1 LYLAPHKVK
10 SQGEFVKKAFI
21 TVSALA
27 LALAAL
33 AQDKPAPT
41 PAPTKAATTTA
52 APATATNPDPVI
64 ISAGTV
70 AIHRSDFETAVK
82 SLPAEYQSYALGPGK
97 RQFADDYLRMKLLAA
112 EGMKNGLDK
121 DADVQK
127 QLNLLRENL
136 VAQEELKQIDST
148 IAVTDADLKKAY
160 DENKKDYEQVKA
172 KHILIAFKGSPAAQ
186 KGKKELTDAEAKAKA
201 ESLRAE
207 IVAGKAKFEDVA
219 KKESD
224 DVESGKNGGD
234 LGSFSRGQMVPEFE
248 NAAFGAKVGDV
259 TPVVKTQFGYHI
271 IKVEE
276 HGSTPFEQV
285 KATLEKS
292 VKQKKLRDTL
302 DAMKESAKPVYDE
315 AYFAPPPAPAPAK
328 APTTVPPPATPK
340 PEKKP

>member
-10 SQGEFVKKAFI
+10 PQGEFVKKAII

-27 LALAAL
+27 LALVAL
-33 AQDKPAPT
+33 AQDKPAAP
-41 PAPTKAATTTA
+41 PAPTAAATT
-52 APATATNPDPVI
+52 TNPDPVI

-97 RQFADDYLRMKLLAA
+97 KQFADDYLRMKILAA
-112 EGMKNGLDK
+112 EGMKAGLDK
-121 DADVQK
+121 DPEVVK

-136 VAQEELKQIDST
+136 VAQEELKKIDNT
-148 IAVTDADLKKAY
+148 LAVTDADLKKAY

-186 KGKKELTDAEAKAKA
+186 KAKKELTDAEAKAKA
-201 ESLRAE
+201 QALRAE

-224 DVESGKNGGD
+224 DAESGKNGGE
-234 LGSFSRGQMVPEFE
+234 LGAFSRGQMVPEFE
-248 NAAFGAKVGDV
+248 QAAFGAKVGDV

-276 HGSTPFEQV
+276 HSSTPFDQV

-292 VKQKKLRDTL
+292 VKQKKLHDTL

-315 AYFAPPPAPAPAK
+315 AYFAAPPAPPAPAK
-328 APTTVPPPATPK
+328 APTPQTTPK

>member
-1 LYLAPHKVK
+1 M
-10 SQGEFVKKAFI
+10 KKALI

-33 AQDKPAPT
+33 AQDKPAAT
-41 PAPTKAATTTA
+41 PAPTKAATTTP
-52 APATATNPDPVI
+52 APATATATNPDPVI

-97 RQFADDYLRMKLLAA
+97 KQFADDYLRMKLLAA

-121 DADVQK
+121 DAEVQK

-136 VAQEELKQIDST
+136 VAQEELKTIDSS
-148 IAVTDADLKKAY
+148 IAVSDADLKKAY

-186 KGKKELTDAEAKAKA
+186 KAKKELTDAEAKAKA

-224 DVESGKNGGD
+224 DVESGKNGGE
-234 LGSFSRGQMVPEFE
+234 LGSFARGQMVPEFE

-276 HGSTPFEQV
+276 HNSTPFEQV

-302 DAMKESAKPVYDE
+302 DAMKETAKPVYDE
-315 AYFAPPPAPAPAK
+315 AYFAPPPAPAAAK
-328 APTTVPPPATPK
+328 APTAVPAPATPK

>member
-1 LYLAPHKVK
+1 LYLASQKVNHE
-10 SQGEFVKKAFI
+10 GERVKKAII

-33 AQDKPAPT
+33 AQDKPAAP
-41 PAPTKAATTTA
+41 PAPPAAATTTA
-52 APATATNPDPVI
+52 TPATNPDPVI
-64 ISAGTV
+64 VSAGSV
-70 AIHRSDFETAVK
+70 VIGRSDFETAVK

-97 RQFADDYLRMKLLAA
+97 KQFADDYLRMKLLAA

-121 DADVQK
+121 DADIVK
-127 QLNLLRENL
+127 QLNLIRENL
-136 VAQEELKQIDST
+136 VAQEELKQIDTT
-148 IAVTDADLKKAY
+148 IAVSDADLKKAY

-224 DVESGKNGGD
+224 DVESGKSGGE
-234 LGSFSRGQMVPEFE
+234 LGSFARGQMVPEFDQ
-248 NAAFGAKVGDV
+248 AAFGAKTGDL

-276 HGSTPFEQV
+276 HSMTPFDQV

-292 VKQKKLRDTL
+292 VKQKKLKDTL

-315 AYFAPPPAPAPAK
+315 AYFAPPPAPAK
-328 APTTVPPPATPK
+328 AATPPATPK
-340 PEKKP
+340 PAKKP

>member
-1 LYLAPHKVK
+1 
-10 SQGEFVKKAFI
+10 VKKAI
-21 TVSALA
+21 IIVSALA
-27 LALAAL
+27 LALALPAL
-33 AQDKPAPT
+33 AQDKPAAP
-41 PAPTKAATTTA
+41 PAPAAPATTTA

-64 ISAGTV
+64 ISAGSV
-70 AIHRSDFETAVK
+70 AIHKSDFETAVK

-97 RQFADDYLRMKLLAA
+97 KQFADDYLRMKLLAA
-112 EGMKNGLDK
+112 EGTKNGLDK
-121 DADVQK
+121 DADVVK

-136 VAQEELKQIDST
+136 VAQEELKQIDTT
-148 IAVTDADLKKAY
+148 IAVSDADLKKAY

-224 DVESGKNGGD
+224 DIESGKNGGE
-234 LGSFSRGQMVPEFE
+234 LGSFGRGQMVPEFE
-248 NAAFGAKVGDV
+248 QAAFGAKVGDV
-259 TPVVKTQFGYHI
+259 TPVVKTQFGHHI

-276 HGSTPFEQV
+276 HSTTPMDQV
-285 KATLEKS
+285 KGTLEKS
-292 VKQKKLRDTL
+292 VKQKKLKDTL

-315 AYFAPPPAPAPAK
+315 AYFAGPPPAPAPAPAK
-328 APTTVPPPATPK
+328 AVTPPATPK
-340 PEKKP
+340 PAKKP

>member
-1 LYLAPHKVK
+1 M
-10 SQGEFVKKAFI
+10 I
-21 TVSALA
+21 TVCALA

-33 AQDKPAPT
+33 AQDKPVAT

-121 DADVQK
+121 DAEVQK

-136 VAQEELKQIDST
+136 VAQEELKQIDNT
-148 IAVTDADLKKAY
+148 IAVNDADLKKAY

-207 IVAGKAKFEDVA
+207 IVAGKVKFEDVA

-234 LGSFSRGQMVPEFE
+234 LGAFGRGQMVPEFE
-248 NAAFGAKVGDV
+248 QAAFGAKVGDV

-276 HGSTPFEQV
+276 HASTPFEQV
-285 KATLEKS
+285 KATLEKT

-315 AYFAPPPAPAPAK
+315 AYFATPPAPAPAK
-328 APTTVPPPATPK
+328 APTTPPPAAPK

>member
-1 LYLAPHKVK
+1 M
-10 SQGEFVKKAFI
+10 KKAII

-33 AQDKPAPT
+33 AQDKPAAT
-41 PAPTKAATTTA
+41 PAPVQAATTTV
-52 APATATNPDPVI
+52 APAPTTNPDPVI

-70 AIHRSDFETAVK
+70 AIHRSDFEIAVK
-82 SLPAEYQSYALGPGK
+82 SLPAEYQSYALGQGK
-97 RQFADDYLRMKLLAA
+97 KQFADDYLRMKLLAA

-121 DADVQK
+121 DVEVQK

-148 IAVTDADLKKAY
+148 IAISDADLKKAY

-234 LGSFSRGQMVPEFE
+234 LGAFARGQMVPEFE
-248 NAAFGAKVGDV
+248 QAAFGAKVGDV

-276 HGSTPFEQV
+276 HSSTPFDQV

-292 VKQKKLRDTL
+292 VKQKKLRETL
-302 DAMKESAKPVYDE
+302 DALKDSAKPVYDE
-315 AYFAPPPAPAPAK
+315 AYFAVPPAPAPAPAK
-328 APTTVPPPATPK
+328 APATVPAPATPK
-340 PEKKP
+340 PTKKP

>member
-1 LYLAPHKVK
+1 
-10 SQGEFVKKAFI
+10 VKKAI
-21 TVSALA
+21 IIVSALA
-27 LALAAL
+27 LALVAL
-33 AQDKPAPT
+33 AQEKPAAP
-41 PAPTKAATTTA
+41 PAPAATATTA
-52 APATATNPDPVI
+52 AAPAAANPDPVI
-64 ISAGTV
+64 ITAGSV

-121 DADVQK
+121 DADVVK

-136 VAQEELKQIDST
+136 VAQEELKQIDSK
-148 IAVTDADLKKAY
+148 IAISDADLKKAY
-160 DENKKDYEQVKA
+160 DGNKKDYEQVKA

-201 ESLRAE
+201 EALRAS

-219 KKESD
+219 KKDSD
-224 DVESGKNGGD
+224 DLESGKNGGD
-234 LGSFSRGQMVPEFE
+234 LGPFARGQMVPEFE
-248 NAAFGAKVGDV
+248 QAAFGAKVGDV

-276 HGSTPFEQV
+276 HATTPFEQV
-285 KATLEKS
+285 KGTLEKT
-292 VKQKKLRDTL
+292 VKQKKLKDTL

-315 AYFAPPPAPAPAK
+315 TYFAEPPAPAK
-328 APTTVPPPATPK
+328 AVTTPTPPK
-340 PEKKP
+340 PGKKQ

>member
-1 LYLAPHKVK
+1 ME
-10 SQGEFVKKAFI
+10 QRGRR
-21 TVSALA
+21 
-27 LALAAL
+27 
-33 AQDKPAPT
+33 
-41 PAPTKAATTTA
+41 
-52 APATATNPDPVI
+52 
-64 ISAGTV
+64 AGYTL
-70 AIHRSDFETAVK
+70 IPS
-82 SLPAEYQSYALGPGK
+82 
-97 RQFADDYLRMKLLAA
+97 
-112 EGMKNGLDK
+112 
-121 DADVQK
+121 
-127 QLNLLRENL
+127 
-136 VAQEELKQIDST
+136 KQIDST
-148 IAVTDADLKKAY
+148 IAISDADLKKAY

-201 ESLRAE
+201 DSLRAE

-234 LGSFSRGQMVPEFE
+234 LGAFARGQMVPEFE
-248 NAAFGAKVGDV
+248 QAAFGAKVGDV

-276 HGSTPFEQV
+276 HSSTPFDQV

-315 AYFAPPPAPAPAK
+315 AYFAVPPAPAPAPAK
-328 APTTVPPPATPK
+328 APATVPAPATPK
-340 PEKKP
+340 PTKKP

>member
-1 LYLAPHKVK
+1 M
-10 SQGEFVKKAFI
+10 KKAII

-33 AQDKPAPT
+33 AQDKPA
-41 PAPTKAATTTA
+41 ATTP

-64 ISAGTV
+64 ITAGTV

-121 DADVQK
+121 GTDVQK

-136 VAQEELKQIDST
+136 VAQEELKQIDNT
-148 IAVTDADLKKAY
+148 IAVSDADLKKAY
-160 DENKKDYEQVKA
+160 EENKKDYEQVKA

-234 LGSFSRGQMVPEFE
+234 LGAFSRGQMVPEFE
-248 NAAFGAKVGDV
+248 NAAFGAKVGEI

-276 HGSTPFEQV
+276 HSSTPFDQV

-302 DAMKESAKPVYDE
+302 DAMKDSAKPVYDE
-315 AYFAPPPAPAPAK
+315 AYFTPPAPPTPAPAATKPPATTPPPA
-328 APTTVPPPATPK
+328 
-340 PEKKP
+340 KKP